1 MKDMA
6 FDDKGTTRA
15 PLMIWDIAVNS
26 KGIVYFTTYVQVRL
40 EVKTLQ
46 RCIGVTTQEGKPSNS
61 GSSVH
66 TSTYLLSMSDDTI
79 AQT

>member
-46 RCIGVTTQEGKPSNS
+46 RCIGVTAQRGNHQILVLLYIQQ
-61 GSSVH
+61 VH
-66 TSTYLLSMSDDTI
+66 IYFPFQMI
-79 AQT
+79 P